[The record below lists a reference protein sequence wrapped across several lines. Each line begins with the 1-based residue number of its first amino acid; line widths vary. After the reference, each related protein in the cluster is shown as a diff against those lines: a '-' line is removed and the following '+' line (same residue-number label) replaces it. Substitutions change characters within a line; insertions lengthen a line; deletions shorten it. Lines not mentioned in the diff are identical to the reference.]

1 MVAHSKFRSKKQN
14 VTILQVTP
22 SANAIIG
29 EWILEVDTKKK
40 DDKNSADFRYKVQE
54 PFVLLFN
61 PWCESKF
68 HSYLISISF
77 LVIRFT

>member
-1 MVAHSKFRSKKQN
+1 M
-14 VTILQVTP
+14 QVTP

-40 DDKNSADFRYKVQE
+40 DDKNAADFRYKVPE

-68 HSYLISISF
+68 NSYIISIKIYAHV
-77 LVIRFT
+77 LH